1 LITKKRSK
9 VQVSP
14 YQSLLSID
22 VSHNKVNKME
32 NRRRFS
38 RIDTLWEARYF
49 LKERERGWGK
59 CTIIDFSHKGI
70 GIEFH
75 TSEEINVG
83 SSIHLDIFVP
93 KELKTVCVEGKL
105 KWINQRRNDFV
116 GGIEW
121 YRINREALGE
131 NKFVRLS

>member
-1 LITKKRSK
+1 
-9 VQVSP
+9 
-14 YQSLLSID
+14 
-22 VSHNKVNKME
+22 ME

-38 RIDTLWEARYF
+38 RINTLLEARYF
-49 LKERERGWGK
+49 LKEDKRNWGK
-59 CTIIDFSHKGI
+59 CIIIDFSCKGM

-83 SSIHLDIFVP
+83 STVHLEVFVP
-93 KELKTVCVEGKL
+93 TEADPVCVEGKL
-105 KWINQRRNDFV
+105 RWINQRRNDFV

-131 NKFVRLS
+131 DKFVRLS